1 MLEYA
6 AMVLGGSAVLSS
18 LSVLLKLVWAVAQ
31 LILVPLKAMI
41 GGVVLVLGT
50 AMGTGLLPVVIAIS
64 LLLSAAAVV
73 GGILIV
79 RALAS
84 R

>member
-6 AMVLGGSAVLSS
+6 AMVLGGLSPLSS

-50 AMGTGLLPVVIAIS
+50 AMGAGLLPAVIAIS

-73 GGILIV
+73 GGILII